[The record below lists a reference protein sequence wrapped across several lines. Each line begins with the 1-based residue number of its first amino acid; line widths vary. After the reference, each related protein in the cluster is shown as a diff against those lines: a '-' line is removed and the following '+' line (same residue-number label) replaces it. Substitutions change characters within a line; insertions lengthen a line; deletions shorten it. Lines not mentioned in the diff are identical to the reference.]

1 MEIIIA
7 LILLFIAN
15 MWFGINNLRAYK
27 NGKSVNAFF
36 CVLQLTCAGG
46 CVSAIFHV
54 ISVMQL

>member
-15 MWFGINNLRAYK
+15 MGFGIRNLLAYK
-27 NGKSVNAFF
+27 RSTPIHAFF
-36 CVLQLTCAGG
+36 CVLQLTAAGG

-54 ISVMQL
+54 ISVMQQ